1 MKGRVVAEPE
11 DDSITNTEQKT
22 EIDDSNGINK
32 AKTRLTS
39 RRLSPISLADEEEPA
54 EEDAAEW
61 MMTYMDTVTLLVTL
75 FVLLYTVH
83 TDDEKYRKV
92 ASSLSIVLGG
102 RGVLEETVPTVVESI
117 KFEPSAEKPNFDEEN
132 ALDEI
137 KKQINEQGIPDLVDV
152 RVIENL
158 INLEINESVLFDT
171 GQASLTEDGHSLLG
185 KLKTVLDRGDYEI
198 SVEGHTDDVPIAT
211 ERFPSNWELSTGRAS
226 TVVRFLIE
234 SGIVAER
241 LEAIG
246 HADTRP
252 IDNNET
258 SEGRARN
265 RRVSLILKIGE
276 NEK

>member
-1 MKGRVVAEPE
+1 LKGRVVAEPE

>member
-1 MKGRVVAEPE
+1 MAEPE